1 MVDIYKVG
9 GAVRDKLLGLP
20 PTDNDYVVVGA
31 NKNYMLSRGFIEVG
45 RDFPVYLHP
54 QTREEYALARLE
66 RKTGI
71 GHKAFA
77 FETEE
82 TVTLADDL
90 KRRDITINA
99 MALDKNNKLIDP
111 FNGYNDLQNKIIRH
125 VSNSFSEDPL
135 RVLRVA
141 RFSAKLN
148 FEVAP
153 ETITLMKDI
162 VKSQEILHL
171 SRERIIEEIGK
182 ALLTKN
188 IKNFFH
194 ILFEVGALEQILP
207 QLNQIIKSNSK
218 EFFTAISIFDKHKC
232 NLEERFAII
241 AYYMHDSQYFN
252 KKSNRMS
259 YILINTITAIKNFK
273 ELNTEDVL
281 SLINRFDPIRR
292 KYDYLAIQKLFFLI
306 SEAIENKDI
315 IKNIDVMNQ
324 IILKFTAIDY
334 SKLEQNSDFLMK
346 LKYLK
351 LDIINNILAN

>member
-1 MVDIYKVG
+1 MVEIYKVG
-9 GAVRDKLLGLP
+9 GAVRDELLGVI

-31 NKNYMLSRGFIEVG
+31 NKNYMLSHGFIEVG

-54 QTREEYALARLE
+54 QTHEEYALARLE

-82 TVTLADDL
+82 TVTLLDDL

-99 MALDKNNKLIDP
+99 MAFDKNNKLIDP

-125 VSNSFSEDPL
+125 VSSSFSEDPL

-182 ALLTKN
+182 ALLTKH
-188 IKNFFH
+188 IKNFFNL
-194 ILFEVGALEQILP
+194 LFEVGALEQILP
-207 QLNQIIKSNSK
+207 PLNQIIKSDSK
-218 EFFTAISIFDKHKC
+218 DFFTAIAIFDKHQC
-232 NLEERFAII
+232 TLEERLAII
-241 AYYMHDSQYFN
+241 AYYMRDSQYFN
-252 KKSNRMS
+252 KRSNRMS
-259 YILINTITAIKNFK
+259 YILINTITAIQNFK
-273 ELNTEDVL
+273 ALNTEDIL
-281 SLINRFDPIRR
+281 SIINIFDPIRR
-292 KYDYLAIQKLFFLI
+292 KENYLSIQKLFFLL
-306 SEAIENKDI
+306 SEALENKDI
-315 IKNIDVMNQ
+315 IKNIELINQ
-324 IILKFTAIDY
+324 IIFKFTRINY
-334 SKLEQNSDFLMK
+334 SKLEQNNDFIVK
-346 LKYLK
+346 LKHLK
-351 LDIINNILAN
+351 LDIINDTLAN